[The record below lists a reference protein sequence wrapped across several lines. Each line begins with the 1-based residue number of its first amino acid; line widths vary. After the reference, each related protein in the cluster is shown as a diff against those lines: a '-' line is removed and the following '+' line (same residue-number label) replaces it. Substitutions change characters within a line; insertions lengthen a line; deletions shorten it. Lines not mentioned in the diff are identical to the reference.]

1 MLIGFTNFYMSKNVP
16 MVGCFDKNA
25 FVCHKRFPININAL
39 DAKLYDRAKSF
50 FFVLKTNTINKVR
63 FRKQIMLYKVHVPL
77 IVGQFCD
84 LLVKFTFMLYLR
96 QVLLKVKYKS

>member
-1 MLIGFTNFYMSKNVP
+1 MLIGFTNFYMSKYVP
-16 MVGCFDKNA
+16 MVGKNA

-84 LLVKFTFMLYLR
+84 LLVKFTFLLYLR

>member
-16 MVGCFDKNA
+16 MVGKNA

-50 FFVLKTNTINKVR
+50 FFVLITNTINKVR

-84 LLVKFTFMLYLR
+84 LLVKFTFLLYLR